1 LSFIIEWFR
10 HFRKRRREKEEFTKL
25 RSGPV
30 VSGVKIITSSTVAP
44 QDVREPEVR
53 KIKLPPDKEL
63 QWQALKNKYDNL
75 MRERA
80 EMREKLN
87 EIDRKSA
94 IGEISQMERDRI
106 WRQILVKLSEIATLQ
121 EEIKAKCAELGR
133 PLY

>member
-1 LSFIIEWFR
+1 MSFIIEWFR

-44 QDVREPEVR
+44 RDVREPEVR

>member
-44 QDVREPEVR
+44 RDVREPEVR